1 MIKIHMNINRRQ
13 KYVWT
18 SDSSG
23 FTLVEVI
30 VYIAIFS
37 MIAVT
42 LISLAYISSV
52 EDHKTIQAVINAYE
66 NI

>member
-42 LISLAYISSV
+42 LISLAIFRPW
-52 EDHKTIQAVINAYE
+52 KTTKRSKL
-66 NI
+66 